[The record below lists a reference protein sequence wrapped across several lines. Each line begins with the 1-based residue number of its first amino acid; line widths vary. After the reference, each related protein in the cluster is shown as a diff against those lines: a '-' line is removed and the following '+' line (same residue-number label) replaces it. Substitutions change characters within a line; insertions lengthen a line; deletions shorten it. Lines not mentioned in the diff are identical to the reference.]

1 MSFLGQPTDTELK
14 AKIHFSRLVSEVRRG
29 IFSEDK
35 MDLLLT
41 NPAEFLDEYLAHA
54 VPDEDRAEVAGII
67 QRVIITGFFRSIR
80 RAALAARA
88 EAN

>member
-1 MSFLGQPTDTELK
+1 MTDTELK

-41 NPAEFLDEYLAHA
+41 NPAEFLAEYLNPA
-54 VPDEDRAEVAGII
+54 VPDGVRGEVAGII
-67 QRVIITGFFRSIR
+67 QRVIITGFFRSQR
-80 RAALAARA
+80 KAGMA
-88 EAN
+88 EMAEKN